1 MFTRLERRIRMMLI
15 LIVSFS
21 LILSSLLLYLALRRN
36 IFANYVQLATQYANQ
51 QDRNADLYLSL
62 IEETAK
68 LLSGDEDIIHALQNP
83 RFDSVLIS
91 RAVAKLSGIQ
101 TASVALTGITM
112 YGLNGVCYASE
123 SIGLAPN
130 NPPTLKQLMADP
142 LFREFAGSGRRI
154 LWWVRYQKTIKFP
167 VYNSNIHGGLITLVL
182 KIYDPNNQ
190 PVGYLLVDTKVNS
203 FFLFFKDQEGRSGA
217 YLIGGAHE
225 VLAAAFNQGLPRKA
239 AEDLR
244 KMRGRAPASGS
255 YLAADRGVLYLTYR
269 IPHSASSIVKVVSL
283 SRVRLG
289 LWGFLCILILL
300 NAGLIVLIVI
310 TGRTLSRSISRP
322 LAALFQKM
330 QQKI

>member
-1 MFTRLERRIRMMLI
+1 MLI

-21 LILSSLLLYLALRRN
+21 LISSSLLLYLALQRN

-51 QDRNADLYLSL
+51 QNRNADLYLSL

-68 LLSGDEDIIHALQNP
+68 LLSGDEDIIRALQNP
-83 RFDSVLIS
+83 RFDSALIS

-101 TASVALTGITM
+101 TGSVTLTGITM
-112 YGLNGVCYASE
+112 YGLNEVCYASE

-142 LFREFAGSGRRI
+142 LFREFAGSEQRI
-154 LWWVRYQKTIKFP
+154 LWWVRYQKAIRFP

-182 KIYDPNNQ
+182 KIYDPNNK
-190 PVGYLLVDTKVNS
+190 PVGFLLVDTKVNS
-203 FFLFFKDQEGRSGA
+203 FFLFFKDKEDSDGA
-217 YLIGGAHE
+217 FLIGGAHE
-225 VLAAAFNQGLPRKA
+225 VVAASYNQGLPPKA
-239 AEDLR
+239 TEDLQ
-244 KMRGRAPASGS
+244 KMRARTQASDS
-255 YLAADRGVLYLTYR
+255 YLAANRGVLYLSYQ

-283 SRVRLG
+283 NQVRFG
-289 LWGFLCILILL
+289 LWGFLCLLILL
-300 NAGLIVLIVI
+300 NAGLISLIVI
-310 TGRTLSRSISRP
+310 FSRTLSQSISRP